1 MAGVAGPM
9 LRRSRAGTAR
19 FLIGLAV
26 GGAGA
31 GLVLAVPVYLVGH
44 LAGRFL
50 PDPVRVG
57 LLVGLAV
64 AFGLADLSG
73 RTPHVWRQV
82 PQRLVRSLPPGTLG
96 LTWGF
101 DLGLLVTT
109 QKTSSLLWLSTAAV
123 MLLNPGLA
131 PAALVG
137 FSLVATAGIVTLSM
151 TAWAIAMEGRLDW
164 TWIRRTRWATG
175 ATMLAIGMGTILG
188 SAIG

>member
-9 LRRSRAGTAR
+9 WQRSRASSAR

-26 GGAGA
+26 GGASA
-31 GLVLAVPVYLVGH
+31 GLVLAVPVYLAGQ

-50 PDPVRVG
+50 PVSVRVW
-57 LLVGLAV
+57 LLVGLAFV
-64 AFGLADLSG
+64 FALADLAG

-109 QKTSSLLWLSTAAV
+109 QKASSLLWLSIAAV
-123 MLLNPGLA
+123 ALLDPGLA
-131 PAALVG
+131 PAALAGV
-137 FSLVATAGIVTLSM
+137 SLIATAGIAALSM
-151 TAWAIAMEGRLDW
+151 TAWAVVMEGGMDW
-164 TWIRRTRWATG
+164 SWIRRARRATG
-175 ATMLAIGMGTILG
+175 ATMLVAGVGTMFV